1 MCRKASVGMC
11 SIKDVI
17 IPINHIC
24 LLFDPA
30 IPTSSFN
37 FIRYNSMEH
46 ELGRFS
52 ELTCRWV
59 VDFSCRTFLG
69 PVDGSN
75 INQRVSQVSP
85 SL

>member
-1 MCRKASVGMC
+1 MQVKNAHWIAQTSQHQYMCRKASVGMC

-17 IPINHIC
+17 IPINLIC

-37 FIRYNSMEH
+37 FIHYNSMEH

-52 ELTCRWV
+52 ELT
-59 VDFSCRTFLG
+59 
-69 PVDGSN
+69 
-75 INQRVSQVSP
+75 
-85 SL
+85 